1 MEKMT
6 PRHLNCTSYW
16 LIQKQGL
23 LYENGIELKSPV
35 IDITTVKSELSEF
48 VFFFYIKWRSSKNM
62 KSKILHSHIPQEIPT
77 KKTTGT
83 GKKKEHINS
92 YMKDIEFKNYM

>member
-1 MEKMT
+1 MT

-23 LYENGIELKSPV
+23 LYEKGIELKSPV

-48 VFFFYIKWRSSKNM
+48 VFFFYIKWRSSENM

-77 KKTTGT
+77 KKTNGT
-83 GKKKEHINS
+83 GEKERTC
-92 YMKDIEFKNYM
+92 

>member
-23 LYENGIELKSPV
+23 LYEKGINLKSPV
-35 IDITTVKSELSEF
+35 IDTTTVKSELSEF
-48 VFFFYIKWRSSKNM
+48 VFLYIKWRSGKNI
-62 KSKILHSHIPQEIPT
+62 KSKILHSHVPQEIPT
-77 KKTTGT
+77 KKTNGT
-83 GKKKEHINS
+83 GEKERTC
-92 YMKDIEFKNYM
+92 